1 VDVART
7 AGSRADLTRIYAVQ
21 AGSRGGMVRGVEAV
35 EFGRESAKDGE
46 LIGASSRANP
56 MPESSTQVLGHHH
69 YNIE

>member
-1 VDVART
+1 
-7 AGSRADLTRIYAVQ
+7 
-21 AGSRGGMVRGVEAV
+21 MVRGVEAV